1 MSVKSDKEFHEI
13 QCSINDIYNVKKELE
28 KK

>member
-1 MSVKSDKEFHEI
+1 MNVNQMIDFHEI
-13 QCSINDIYNVKKELE
+13 QCPVNEIYNVKKELE